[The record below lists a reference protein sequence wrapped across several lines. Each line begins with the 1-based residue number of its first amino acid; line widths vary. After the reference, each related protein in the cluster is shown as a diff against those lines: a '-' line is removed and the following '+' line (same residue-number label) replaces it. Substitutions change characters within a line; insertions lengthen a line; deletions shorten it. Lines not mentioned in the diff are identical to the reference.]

1 MAATLIGFTGIAAH
15 AQTPD
20 SLLLVPLWDT
30 VYTLRSGF
38 GYKDNVFLSHSDAQ
52 GSTFV
57 TGGADIMALRVAPT
71 GPQYNFFASGDAN
84 HYFSTTSR
92 HNEYTAF
99 AQAQVE
105 NDFSAFFKGSLA
117 AEYFYQDQVLDVS
130 FIDASIAGT
139 NVTTQS
145 APVRGHTITARP
157 TGRFSLPHQLWLAL
171 ESPLTFQYYQE
182 PLDDYRTTG
191 AKLTLGWTYGY
202 NSRMTLSYE
211 PGWRYY
217 NNDEALTETG
227 EPIPGT
233 QRKRFQQDAL
243 LTWRHYWDES
253 KHWRTTTKL
262 GGRLAEEN
270 GGGFSDYKMLLA
282 SAQIQY
288 RIGPW
293 EISGEARA
301 RWYDYDN
308 QTVSVTDSSKLKR
321 TDWILAGRIERE
333 ITAHLKVI
341 LGYEREATSSTDD
354 LESYTVNT
362 VSGSLQLEF

>member
-1 MAATLIGFTGIAAH
+1 MAATLIGFTGIAAQ
-15 AQTPD
+15 AQSPD
-20 SLLLVPLWDT
+20 SLLLLPLWDT

-38 GYKDNVFLSHSDAQ
+38 GYKDNVFLSHTDAQ

-57 TGGADIMALRVAPT
+57 SGGGDVMILRVSPT

-84 HYFSTTSR
+84 HYFSTSSS

-105 NDFSAFFKGSLA
+105 NEFTTSFKGSLA

-130 FIDASIAGT
+130 FIDPSIPNGS
-139 NVTTQS
+139 VTTQS
-145 APVRGHTITARP
+145 EPVRGHTITARP
-157 TGRFSLPHQLWLAL
+157 AVRLDLPQKLWLAL

-182 PLDDYRTTG
+182 PLDDYWTTG
-191 AKLTLGWTYGY
+191 AKLTLGWAYGH
-202 NSRMTLSYE
+202 NSRLTLSYE

-217 NNDEALTETG
+217 ANDEALTETG
-227 EPIPGT
+227 AIIPGT

-243 LTWRHYWDES
+243 LTWRHYWDEA
-253 KHWRTTTKL
+253 KHWRTTTKF
-262 GGRLAEEN
+262 GGRRAEEN
-270 GGGFSDYKMLLA
+270 GGGFSDYTMYLA
-282 SAQIQY
+282 SAQIQF
-288 RIGPW
+288 RAARW

-308 QTVSVTDSSKLKR
+308 QTVSPTDSTKLKR

-333 ITAHLKVI
+333 ITTHVKFI
-341 LGYEREATSSTDD
+341 IGFEREATTSNDP

-362 VSGSLQLEF
+362 ASGSLQFEF